1 MASGNPTRN
10 TQTGI
15 PSDAGPALDEHALE
29 TELQAAERAA
39 ETAARGQR
47 QWSWL
52 NRPITL
58 WLFSTVAV
66 GFLTFTYSQY
76 TACRASLAIDS
87 SRFARL
93 SEELVFRVGGIYG
106 VTRTDSAQVSNY
118 LLVLDPD
125 RHFLFTEFKGRVPNE
140 LVAEVKQLLR
150 KWHPSDAAEVA
161 ALREWDAADA
171 RSRATPPTV
180 PLNDEPGHATP
191 TTIAEFVKQLL
202 KEPDDIFGL
211 VDAWIVMHRT
221 LPLTSNPESVAA
233 VRSWARTLGAKALP
247 YFDNSLERLGS
258 TSTCFRRTF
267 WPFT

>member
-1 MASGNPTRN
+1 MASGDPTRN

-15 PSDAGPALDEHALE
+15 PSDAAPPLDEHALE
-29 TELQAAERAA
+29 AELHAADQKA
-39 ETAARGQR
+39 EAAARGR
-47 QWSWL
+47 RNWSWV

-66 GFLTFTYSQY
+66 GILTFTYSQY
-76 TACRASLAIDS
+76 SACRASLAIDS

-106 VTRTDSAQVSNY
+106 VTLANNAQASYY

-150 KWHPSDAAEVA
+150 KWHPSDVAEAAAPDGQGVSSA
-161 ALREWDAADA
+161 KSKAVP
-171 RSRATPPTV
+171 STV
-180 PLNDEPGHATP
+180 PLNEPGLATP
-191 TTIAEFVKQLL
+191 RTIPEFVQQLL
-202 KEPDDIFGL
+202 TEPDDIFGL

-221 LPLTSNPESVAA
+221 LPLASDPESVAA
-233 VRSWARTLGAKALP
+233 VRTWARALGTKALP
-247 YFDNSLERLGS
+247 YFDSNRQRLGS
-258 TSTCFRRTF
+258 TSTCFKRTF
-267 WPFT
+267 

>member
-1 MASGNPTRN
+1 MASGDPTPN

-15 PSDAGPALDEHALE
+15 PSDAGPALDEPALE
-29 TELQAAERAA
+29 AELHAAEQKAGA
-39 ETAARGQR
+39 AARGR
-47 QWSWL
+47 RNWSWV

-58 WLFSTVAV
+58 WLLSTVAV
-66 GFLTFTYSQY
+66 GVLTFTYSQY
-76 TACRASLAIDS
+76 SACRSSLAIDS

-106 VTRTDSAQVSNY
+106 VTLTNNVQASSY

-150 KWHPSDAAEVA
+150 KWHPSDAAEIA
-161 ALREWDAADA
+161 AAD
-171 RSRATPPTV
+171 RRAVSDPKSKAVPSTV
-180 PLNDEPGHATP
+180 PLNEPGLATP
-191 TTIAEFVKQLL
+191 RTIAEFVQQLL
-202 KEPDDIFGL
+202 TEPDDIFGL

-221 LPLTSNPESVAA
+221 LPLASNPESVAA
-233 VRSWARTLGAKALP
+233 VAAWARALGTTALP
-247 YFDNSLERLGS
+247 YFDSNRQRLGS
-258 TSTCFRRTF
+258 ASTCFKRAF